1 MLRFPAGNRR
11 LLFFIVVL
19 ALAIAAATAGWQ
31 SGRNPGLLDRT
42 VMVMTVP
49 VLKGAVSTAGLFGG
63 SGGFFTNWKSLRE
76 ENRQL
81 RSEVARLQ
89 REAEERREREGA
101 YRRLSEMLDY
111 RETTG
116 YPMTVAAVIGHDS
129 TNLFRT
135 ILINKGSRDG
145 LDHNMAVVTPEGVV
159 GRTIK
164 VFDTTARIL
173 LLTDRSLGI
182 DALVQRT
189 RDQGV
194 VQGKGMDQCEMKYL
208 SRQSAVSVGDV
219 IVTSGM
225 GGVFPKGVRIG
236 KVTTVKKG
244 GYLLQKVEVE
254 PAAPLDRLEEV
265 LVLTGGE
272 EDQ

>member
-1 MLRFPAGNRR
+1 MLRSLFGNRK
-11 LLFFIVVL
+11 LLLVALIVVL
-19 ALAIAAATAGWQ
+19 AAGAATTGWR
-31 SGRNPGLLDRT
+31 SGENPGMLDRA
-42 VMVMTVP
+42 VMILTVP
-49 VLKGAVSTAGLFGG
+49 VVKGAVNTAGLFTDGG
-63 SGGFFTNWKSLRE
+63 ILTNWKALRE
-76 ENRQL
+76 ENRRL
-81 RSEVARLQ
+81 RSEIARLQ
-89 REAEERREREGA
+89 REAEEWREREGA
-101 YRRLSEMLDY
+101 YRRLAEMLEY

-116 YPMTVAAVIGHDS
+116 HPMTVAAVIGNDS

-135 ILINKGSRDG
+135 ILINKGTRDG
-145 LDHNMAVVTPEGVV
+145 LLHNMAVVTPEGVV

-164 VFDTTARIL
+164 VFDTTSRVL

-194 VQGKGMDQCEMKYL
+194 VQGRGIGECEMKYL
-208 SRQSAVSVGDV
+208 SRQSAVSAGDV

-236 KVTTVKKG
+236 KVTSVKKG

-254 PAAPLDRLEEV
+254 PSAALDRLEEV
-265 LVLTGGE
+265 IVLTGQE
-272 EDQ
+272 ASR